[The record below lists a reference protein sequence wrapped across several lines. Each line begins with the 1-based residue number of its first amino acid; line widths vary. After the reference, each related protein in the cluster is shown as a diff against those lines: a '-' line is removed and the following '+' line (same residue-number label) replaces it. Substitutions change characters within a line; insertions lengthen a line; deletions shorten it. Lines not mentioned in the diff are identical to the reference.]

1 MCTCTAGDAVIVTAS
16 LGVLKRGGIQFSP
29 ALPERKLGAIKRLG
43 FGVLNKVRFLIQP
56 RSAAFNAI
64 SCCHFASIVLWWDLL
79 LQFTPNSALSVGT
92 SRLHET

>member
-43 FGVLNKVRFLIQP
+43 FGVLNKVKLLVHP
-56 RSAAFNAI
+56 TSAATNAVLQMCMQF
-64 SCCHFASIVLWWDLL
+64 SSTNALRLCETWLASAVMLVR
-79 LQFTPNSALSVGT
+79 FCSG
-92 SRLHET
+92 